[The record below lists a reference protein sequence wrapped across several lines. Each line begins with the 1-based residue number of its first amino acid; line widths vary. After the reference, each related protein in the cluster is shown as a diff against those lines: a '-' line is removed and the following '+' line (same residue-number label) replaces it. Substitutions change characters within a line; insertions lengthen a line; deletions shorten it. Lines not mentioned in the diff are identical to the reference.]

1 MQNSILVVNKET
13 IKDKIY
19 KIRGQKVMIDSD
31 LAELYGYTTKAF
43 NQQVKNNINKFDPDF
58 MFQLTTEEVK
68 ELSRSK
74 KLTLNNGRG
83 HNIKYNPYVFTESG
97 IYMLMTVLK
106 GELATKQSKALIRIF
121 KEMKDYIIDINK
133 TIKYEDFLKLSLQTN
148 ENTINNLKIQK
159 DIEKIKREMATKKDV
174 IEIIENFTTISYDK
188 EKLILNGEYI
198 ESNLAYNDIY
208 HLATKKIYII
218 DDYINLKTLVLLKN
232 INKNIKVIIFSDNVN
247 NGLHKIEYQDFIK
260 EYNLNILFKKTN
272 KQIHDRY
279 IIIDYKFK
287 NEHIFHAG
295 ASSKDS
301 GNKVTTL
308 TEINDKTLF
317 KELIN
322 KLLKNQEL
330 NLK

>member
-1 MQNSILVVNKET
+1 
-13 IKDKIY
+13 
-19 KIRGQKVMIDSD
+19 
-31 LAELYGYTTKAF
+31 
-43 NQQVKNNINKFDPDF
+43 
-58 MFQLTTEEVK
+58 
-68 ELSRSK
+68 
-74 KLTLNNGRG
+74 
-83 HNIKYNPYVFTESG
+83 
-97 IYMLMTVLK
+97 
-106 GELATKQSKALIRIF
+106 
-121 KEMKDYIIDINK
+121 
-133 TIKYEDFLKLSLQTN
+133 
-148 ENTINNLKIQK
+148 
-159 DIEKIKREMATKKDV
+159 MATKKDV
-174 IEIIENFTTISYDK
+174 IEIIKNFTTISYDK

-208 HLATKKIYII
+208 NLATKKIYII

-260 EYNLNILFKKTN
+260 EYNLNIIFKRTN

-279 IIIDYKFK
+279 IIIDYNLK

-317 KELIN
+317 KGLIN